1 MPIISKNPR
10 IEDNKIFDRLS
21 VQVAISPVMK
31 ATDVGPSFAIQFKH
45 YRKNDEGQIET
56 PSEEQPIGFG
66 YSAALPNVD
75 QEVEDTVRQ
84 IMESIARLAEL
95 KGI

>member
-1 MPIISKNPR
+1 MPIISQNPI
-10 IEDNKIFDRLS
+10 IENNKTFDRLS

-31 ATDVGPSFAIQFKH
+31 PDDVGPSFAIQFSH
-45 YRKNDEGQIET
+45 YRKNEEGQIEK
-56 PSEEQPIGFG
+56 PEQEQPVGFA
-66 YSAALPNVD
+66 YSAALPIVD

-84 IMESIARLAEL
+84 IMDCIARLAEL